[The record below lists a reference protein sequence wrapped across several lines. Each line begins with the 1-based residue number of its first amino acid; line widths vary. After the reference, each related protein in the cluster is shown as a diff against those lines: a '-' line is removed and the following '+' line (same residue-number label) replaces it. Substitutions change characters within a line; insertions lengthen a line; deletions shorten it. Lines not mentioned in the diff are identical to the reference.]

1 MADVS
6 TRIMAGIPVEVTRK
20 RQKNMYLRVA
30 PDGTVRVS
38 APTRTSFAA
47 IERFVELRMGWI
59 VKQQAKMISVAAKQ
73 EAGGNDDDAIYVWGR
88 PYALEVTRG
97 RSYALQLDGTRACLT
112 APAGSTPEKR
122 EAFMREWYRAE
133 LVRETERLLPQVEK
147 MTGLYCNEWR
157 TKYMKT
163 RWGTCNTKAKRIWL
177 NVQLAK
183 YPIECLQYVILHEIA
198 HLAVPDHGP
207 RFAAI
212 MDRYMPTWRS
222 IRKKL
227 NS

>member
-6 TRIMAGIPVEVTRK
+6 TRILADIPVEVTRK

-38 APTRTSFAA
+38 APARTSFAA
-47 IERFVELRMGWI
+47 IERFVEMRKGWI
-59 VKQQAKMISVAAKQ
+59 VKQQTKMKQVAAKQ
-73 EAGGNDDDAIYVWGR
+73 ETGGNTGDTIYVWGR
-88 PYALEVTRG
+88 PYQLDVVRG
-97 RSYALQLDGTRACLT
+97 RSYALTLDGTRARLT
-112 APAGSTPEKR
+112 APATSTPEKR
-122 EAFMREWYRAE
+122 EAFMREWYRDE
-133 LVRETERLLPQVEK
+133 LVREAGRLLPQVEQ
-147 MTGLYCNEWR
+147 MTGLYCTEWR

-183 YPIECLQYVILHEIA
+183 YPIECLQYVILHEVA

-207 RFAAI
+207 HFTAI
-212 MDRYMPTWRS
+212 MDRYMPGWRS
-222 IRKKL
+222 IRKRL